1 MIQNLTTVWR
11 AVRPLVEYRLTA
23 DELEVLSVADELQPR
38 YVMSDSYDLHRQPT
52 LALMSW
58 LLEIKV
64 CGLISLKEY
73 WHYENMIRFAR

>member
-1 MIQNLTTVWR
+1 MSNLTTVWC

-23 DELEVLSVADELQPR
+23 DELEALNVADELQPR

-52 LALMSW
+52 PALMAW

-64 CGLISLKEY
+64 SGLISLREY